1 VVIEQCA
8 RVRPVFRLMP
18 PNPPGGPR
26 EEPRLSA
33 GALFFALGG
42 EQPACGAGTGVSR
55 GICRPVVILDCR
67 GELRQPP
74 EPIHQCREPVLLR
87 TVGNSLQGARLALFL
102 IDHPSQVQRREHRLA
117 LCV

>member
-1 VVIEQCA
+1 
-8 RVRPVFRLMP
+8 M
-18 PNPPGGPR
+18 GGPR

-33 GALFFALGG
+33 GALFFALGA
-42 EQPACGAGTGVSR
+42 EQPALWCRSGGRAGESPGPWCPR
-55 GICRPVVILDCR
+55 LP

-74 EPIHQCREPVLLR
+74 EPIHQCPEPVLLL